1 MNQSEQITVLTLSYR
16 PSVCLCRAAGRRW
29 GAGASFALQ
38 MSAASGTR
46 HQTKGKAAPSR
57 TTLERFVPSVPS
69 AENGVG
75 TRRAPIH
82 AVSPVSPL
90 SPVQMSVPR
99 RQGTQ
104 TYDRLECSEE
114 FNRLNFQPV
123 LLCCLVFANRGSHPR
138 PLLGPSAAS
147 DPRVMQTASMR

>member
-1 MNQSEQITVLTLSYR
+1 MTRYHQRVVSALPCVA
-16 PSVCLCRAAGRRW
+16 SVSGCRAAGRRW
-29 GAGASFALQ
+29 GVGASFALQ

-82 AVSPVSPL
+82 AVSPLSPL

-99 RQGTQ
+99 RQAA
-104 TYDRLECSEE
+104 C
-114 FNRLNFQPV
+114 FAVWF
-123 LLCCLVFANRGSHPR
+123 LLTGAATP
-138 PLLGPSAAS
+138 PLLGPSGGLWPEGSCRRENALVNDFFS
-147 DPRVMQTASMR
+147 RSIFWVTRTVTVHF

>member
-1 MNQSEQITVLTLSYR
+1 MTHADTLMGFVL
-16 PSVCLCRAAGRRW
+16 PCMASVSGCRAAGRRW

-46 HQTKGKAAPSR
+46 HQTKGKAVPSR
-57 TTLERFVPSVPS
+57 TALERFVPTVPS

-99 RQGTQ
+99 RPKQFCVG
-104 TYDRLECSEE
+104 
-114 FNRLNFQPV
+114 
-123 LLCCLVFANRGSHPR
+123 CCLPFWLDWGWVGYPWHTGPPR
-138 PLLGPSAAS
+138 AFPT
-147 DPRVMQTASMR
+147 RVLRTAKTR